1 MYALF
6 RAVLDSLLGW
16 LTGEVRNRGQATDAK
31 DDRELQTKIGKRIEA
46 HLRERR
52 AATGERF
59 GGLHSNGAR
68 ERGLTD
74 SDGSKGQG

>member
-16 LTGEVRNRGQATDAK
+16 LTGEARNRGQATDAK
-31 DDRELQTKIGKRIEA
+31 EDRELQTKIGKRIEA

-52 AATGERF
+52 TATGERY
-59 GGLHSNGAR
+59 GGLHSDGAR
-68 ERGLTD
+68 DRGL
-74 SDGSKGQG
+74 SDQDWPGGQG